1 MHTHTNTLTC
11 THAHARTCTH
21 THTQTDTHLRRF
33 IQHTHVKGAACKQRV
48 AHAQACHCHNTH
60 AGHCCL
66 QGCCRSAG
74 MGEACATKGVGTQ
87 RGVHLKWKT
96 FVCVCV
102 AVCVVVAREA
112 PPRAW
117 VDMQRGVHLKCGMCV
132 CVVYVHAFATVF
144 GCLCTWMLVCIC
156 LRVCALPQRFGA
168 FA

>member
-1 MHTHTNTLTC
+1 
-11 THAHARTCTH
+11 
-21 THTQTDTHLRRF
+21 
-33 IQHTHVKGAACKQRV
+33 
-48 AHAQACHCHNTH
+48 
-60 AGHCCL
+60 
-66 QGCCRSAG
+66 
-74 MGEACATKGVGTQ
+74 MGEACATKGVGTQRGVHLKCRMCVYVCAFATVSECATKGVGTQ